1 MSQSATRASSHGRRP
16 PILER
21 NLVKGRTNEVSLP
34 AFAFLFCEMLSY
46 ATKKSS
52 GIQDMEKKL
61 SDFGYRVGIRFLELI
76 VFRDRIG
83 RRDTRLLNVLSFIHS
98 TVWKTLFGKPADALE
113 KGTDNEDEYMI
124 SDNEPNVTKF
134 IAVPKDMSQLS
145 CGAFIGGIVE
155 AVLDGSGFPAKV
167 SAHATASDQF
177 PLRTT
182 ILMKF
187 DKSVLLREKSF
198 EPR

>member
-1 MSQSATRASSHGRRP
+1 MSQQATRSSSSHAKRP

-21 NLVKGRTNEVSLP
+21 NLAKGRSNEVSLS
-34 AFAFLFCEMLSY
+34 ALAFLFCEMLSY

-61 SDFGYRVGIRFLELI
+61 SDFGYRVGLRTLELI
-76 VFRDRIG
+76 IFRDRPG
-83 RRDTRLLNVLSFIHS
+83 RRDTRLLNVLTFIHS

-134 IAVPKDMSQLS
+134 IAVPKEMSQLS

-155 AVLDGSGFPAKV
+155 AVLDGSGFVSAPSDFTPRTKV
-167 SAHATASDQF
+167 SYNVYDLGRQS
-177 PLRTT
+177 
-182 ILMKF
+182 
-187 DKSVLLREKSF
+187 
-198 EPR
+198 